1 MRKLLNFFTS
11 KSTFIVFIPPHFNFV
26 VKTVI
31 YLFSL
36 DIMRYLLNDYYFMNF
51 PGWCA
56 FYACARENLYSAATV
71 IEWSGR
77 IVECV
82 YFALCFVCSKRNL
95 YSYVPIL
102 IEIFILVT
110 DICLWVAFSAQVS
123 LIKIHGYQ
131 CLVEC
136 AVIAIQI
143 YRLTVM
149 SKQRKEATGICEP
162 LDVTKFDDTK

>member
-1 MRKLLNFFTS
+1 MYLAETLNR
-11 KSTFIVFIPPHFNFV
+11 FNLPIFLMFE
-26 VKTVI
+26 I
-31 YLFSL
+31 
-36 DIMRYLLNDYYFMNF
+36 I
-51 PGWCA
+51 G
-56 FYACARENLYSAATV
+56 
-71 IEWSGR
+71 I
-77 IVECV
+77 I

-110 DICLWVAFSAQVS
+110 DIGLWVAFSAQVS
-123 LIKIHGYQ
+123 LMKIHGYQ

-143 YRLTVM
+143 YRITVM

-162 LDVTKFDDTK
+162 LDVTKFDE